1 MKGLVM
7 KYKFLCCFILL
18 VIGLSP
24 MTLAYSTSY
33 SWSVLD
39 SSIETSAQSSADV
52 QNDNFLNL
60 DAESA
65 ILIEQNSGQ
74 ILYSHNIHEK
84 LHPASV
90 TKIMSLLL
98 IMEALDSGKI
108 TLETQIPCSENAA
121 NMGGSQIW
129 LDPRENLS
137 VNDMLK
143 AIAVVSANDC
153 VTAIAEYLGGS
164 TENFVKMMNEKA
176 KELGMNDTNFV
187 NCHGLDEDDHLTS
200 AYDIA
205 LMSRELLTKHPQ
217 ITNYTTIWTDSLRDG
232 KSALS
237 NTNKLVRNYSGCTG
251 LKTGSTSKALFNLS
265 ASATRNDLSL
275 ISVIMKAPTSA
286 LRFSNAI
293 KLLDYGFTNYSYKSF
308 ANQGDFGFN
317 TFSYKSFATK
327 GEVFKSIPV
336 TKGTADTINAIYES
350 SPSFLIKKGEESS
363 ITYEINLPE
372 SIQAP
377 ITQGQQLGTI
387 SYYLNNDKI
396 AEVSLIAENS
406 INKISFINRMKSL
419 FSNWFNLTR
428 SS

>member
-1 MKGLVM
+1 M

-39 SSIETSAQSSADV
+39 SSIETSAQSYANV

-153 VTAIAEYLGGS
+153 VTAMAEYLGGS
-164 TENFVKMMNEKA
+164 IENFVKMMNEKA

-286 LRFSNAI
+286 IRFSNAST
-293 KLLDYGFTNYSYKSF
+293 LLDY
-308 ANQGDFGFN
+308 GFN

-406 INKISFINRMKSL
+406 INKISFINIMKSL

>member
-1 MKGLVM
+1 M

-18 VIGLSP
+18 VIVLSP

-39 SSIETSAQSSADV
+39 SSIETSAQSSANV

-98 IMEALDSGKI
+98 IMEALDLGKI

-153 VTAIAEYLGGS
+153 VTAMAEYLSGS

-286 LRFSNAI
+286 IRFSNAST
-293 KLLDYGFTNYSYKSF
+293 LLDY
-308 ANQGDFGFN
+308 GFN

>member
-1 MKGLVM
+1 M

-18 VIGLSP
+18 VIVLSP

-39 SSIETSAQSSADV
+39 SSIETSAQSSANI

-153 VTAIAEYLGGS
+153 VTAMAEYLSGS

-286 LRFSNAI
+286 IRFSNAST
-293 KLLDYGFTNYSYKSF
+293 LLDY
-308 ANQGDFGFN
+308 GFN

-406 INKISFINRMKSL
+406 INKISFINIMKSL

>member
-39 SSIETSAQSSADV
+39 SSIETSAQSSANV

-153 VTAIAEYLGGS
+153 VTAMAEYLSGS

-286 LRFSNAI
+286 IRFSNAST
-293 KLLDYGFTNYSYKSF
+293 LLDY
-308 ANQGDFGFN
+308 GFN

-336 TKGTADTINAIYES
+336 TKGIADTINAIYES

>member
-1 MKGLVM
+1 M

-39 SSIETSAQSSADV
+39 SSIETSAQSSANI

-153 VTAIAEYLGGS
+153 ITAMAEYLSGS

-286 LRFSNAI
+286 IRFSNAST
-293 KLLDYGFTNYSYKSF
+293 LLDY
-308 ANQGDFGFN
+308 GFN

-406 INKISFINRMKSL
+406 INKISFINIMKSL

>member
-1 MKGLVM
+1 M

-39 SSIETSAQSSADV
+39 SSIETSAQSSVNV

-153 VTAIAEYLGGS
+153 VTAIAEYLSGS
-164 TENFVKMMNEKA
+164 TENFVKMMNKKA

-286 LRFSNAI
+286 IRFSNAST
-293 KLLDYGFTNYSYKSF
+293 LLDY
-308 ANQGDFGFN
+308 GFN

-406 INKISFINRMKSL
+406 INKISFINIMKSL

>member
-1 MKGLVM
+1 M

-39 SSIETSAQSSADV
+39 SSIETSAQSSANV

-153 VTAIAEYLGGS
+153 VTAMAEYLDGS

-286 LRFSNAI
+286 IRFSNAST
-293 KLLDYGFTNYSYKSF
+293 LLDY
-308 ANQGDFGFN
+308 GFN

-336 TKGTADTINAIYES
+336 TKGIADTINAIYES